1 MIDWLVRIV
10 INGFALV
17 VAAAIIPQIHL
28 WPKAGVSSAD
38 WLTIAAV
45 ALIFALVNTYIKP
58 IVKALSFPIS
68 LMTLGLVAFVI
79 NAGLLLLVA
88 WIAKDVFKI
97 GFTIGGFPPN
107 LNADAVVAAL
117 LGSIVISIV
126 SVALGLANFSR
137 KVAGFR

>member
-1 MIDWLVRIV
+1 MDWLVRIV
-10 INGFALV
+10 VNAVALV

-28 WPKAGVSSAD
+28 WPKSGVSTSD

-58 IVKALSFPIS
+58 IIKALSFPIS
-68 LMTLGLVAFVI
+68 VVSLGLVAFVI

-88 WIAKDVFKI
+88 WIAKELFKI
-97 GFTIGGFPPN
+97 GFTIGAFPPN
-107 LNADAVVAAL
+107 LNADAVVGAL

-126 SVALGLANFSR
+126 SVALGLANFGR
-137 KVAGFR
+137 RVAGFR